1 MDANVTEEVK
11 YPVVAPTEFRENLEY
26 SRDYVLIA
34 NSVALGF
41 IPILTLI
48 VLNSCIFRTIS
59 KATQR
64 HNAISSNQRRDHSV
78 SRFLSLIWFCWKN
91 TYAKNTFLTKYIFD
105 KIHQIPNQDSK
116 IYFVRHFRW
125 LWCSSSLWL
134 YFVSAIVFAVFW
146 IHTNVSNL
154 LCMANFKI
162 GQDGSKCWC
171 MSTISL

>member
-1 MDANVTEEVK
+1 MLSKIQNIQLSVKNSHIFSIIFNIPRFFELRTEFNYENNTIFDEAMDANVTEEVK

-78 SRFLSLIWFCWKN
+78 SRFLS
-91 TYAKNTFLTKYIFD
+91 
-105 KIHQIPNQDSK
+105 
-116 IYFVRHFRW
+116 
-125 LWCSSSLWL
+125 
-134 YFVSAIVFAVFW
+134 
-146 IHTNVSNL
+146 
-154 LCMANFKI
+154 
-162 GQDGSKCWC
+162 
-171 MSTISL
+171 

>member
-1 MDANVTEEVK
+1 MLVPYIFFLNQFEIFMTRSFHFFYHGIYSDNFKSCSSIIFNIPRFFELRTEFNLQNNTIFNEDMETNVTEEVK

-59 KATQR
+59 QATQR

-78 SRFLSLIWFCWKN
+78 STSV
-91 TYAKNTFLTKYIFD
+91 AKISHLYYLHTL
-105 KIHQIPNQDSK
+105 KIH
-116 IYFVRHFRW
+116 F
-125 LWCSSSLWL
+125 
-134 YFVSAIVFAVFW
+134 
-146 IHTNVSNL
+146 
-154 LCMANFKI
+154 
-162 GQDGSKCWC
+162 
-171 MSTISL
+171 